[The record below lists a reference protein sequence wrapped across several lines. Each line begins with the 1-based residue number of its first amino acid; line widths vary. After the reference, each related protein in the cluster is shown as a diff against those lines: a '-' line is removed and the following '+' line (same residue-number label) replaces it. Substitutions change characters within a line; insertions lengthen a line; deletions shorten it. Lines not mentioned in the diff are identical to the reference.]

1 MFEPQLHL
9 VVESY
14 DAVHNAQVIRLQ
26 GEFDKLGLSAVK
38 DQLEVAMERFTG
50 KYLIFDLSELNFI
63 NSEGIGY
70 LIGVYTHVSN
80 IGGIFCLVG
89 AKAHVQDVF
98 EALGLWNVIKH
109 PDSIEACYSLS

>member
-1 MFEPQLHL
+1 MFEPQLQL
-9 VVESY
+9 TVEPY
-14 DAVHNAQVIRLQ
+14 DTAHNAQVIRLQ
-26 GEFDKLGLSAVK
+26 GEFDKLGLAAVK
-38 DQLEVAMERFTG
+38 EQLEIAMQRFTG
-50 KYLIFDLSELNFI
+50 KYLIFDLSGLNFI

-70 LIGVYTHVSN
+70 LIGVYTHVTN

-109 PDSIEACYSLS
+109 ADTVEACYSLT